1 MKKAQSYEKHVRYD
15 PVQHFVWLPVSLLTI
30 ILTVVFTVQ
39 SVRAG
44 EMTVSVFIII
54 GLVIIS
60 FLAGFLAR
68 RNPLKTQDRIIRLE
82 EQMRYYMLT
91 GNSIDS
97 RLTVQQLIALR
108 FASDEEFVK
117 LARRAAEMNMSPNDI
132 KKEIKKWRSDLHRV

>member
-1 MKKAQSYEKHVRYD
+1 M
-15 PVQHFVWLPVSLLTI
+15 
-30 ILTVVFTVQ
+30 
-39 SVRAG
+39 
-44 EMTVSVFIII
+44 
-54 GLVIIS
+54 S

-91 GNSIDS
+91 WNSIDS